1 MDDRK
6 ELFSKISTQIDGLE
20 SYVRLLSRDT
30 DPDYIRD
37 YIGLIGWDIENI
49 RRHLDTIET
58 NTQ

>member
-20 SYVRLLSRDT
+20 SYVRQLSRDT

-37 YIGLIGWDIENI
+37 YIDLIGLDIESM
-49 RRHLDTIET
+49 RRHLGIIET
-58 NTQ
+58 DTQ